1 MGLVSSIFRQRGKVF
16 GLRMGAHLMTARAL
30 GVFSMPTEVRQLAP
44 THCGRL
50 MRLVAIEPSPSVRGY
65 DEITY
70 HCGNC
75 NYKEKH
81 VRKAENLRN

>member
-1 MGLVSSIFRQRGKVF
+1 
-16 GLRMGAHLMTARAL
+16 
-30 GVFSMPTEVRQLAP
+30 
-44 THCGRL
+44 
-50 MRLVAIEPSPSVRGY
+50 MRLVAIEASLSVRGY

-81 VRKAENLRN
+81 IRKADNLSN